1 MKKKKEKNLE
11 LRNKILHF
19 VNAGLGALVIIL
31 AFVSLA
37 FINGEETQPLFCYI
51 TFVFIIFF
59 AIFTEVNAIF
69 IRWDRRTLLESLIP
83 AAIYSIIMMVML
95 FFSSEHNYQ
104 LVGYICLTVYYTLR
118 LGKIVLLDW
127 RTNKTKSG
135 KIGFSVFA
143 GIIHL
148 IILIYP
154 LITYKSIISFLSFY
168 SFIFVI
174 EGVVLIFM
182 SITIGA
188 EMKAL
193 GRVLIK
199 THASEFLVGLVIMI
213 LTASLILTFVEP
225 KLENYGDALWYCFAI
240 VTTIGFGDFSAV
252 TLSGR
257 LVSVFLGIYGIVVL
271 ALFTSIIVNLYNET
285 KNETSKAKKIEEKK
299 NEETPIEE
307 EKEKPQ
313 EEEQLVEEKEK

>member
-1 MKKKKEKNLE
+1 
-11 LRNKILHF
+11 
-19 VNAGLGALVIIL
+19 
-31 AFVSLA
+31 
-37 FINGEETQPLFCYI
+37 
-51 TFVFIIFF
+51 
-59 AIFTEVNAIF
+59 
-69 IRWDRRTLLESLIP
+69 
-83 AAIYSIIMMVML
+83 
-95 FFSSEHNYQ
+95 
-104 LVGYICLTVYYTLR
+104 
-118 LGKIVLLDW
+118 
-127 RTNKTKSG
+127 
-135 KIGFSVFA
+135 
-143 GIIHL
+143 
-148 IILIYP
+148 
-154 LITYKSIISFLSFY
+154 
-168 SFIFVI
+168 
-174 EGVVLIFM
+174 
-182 SITIGA
+182 
-188 EMKAL
+188 MKAL